1 MRAINSTPAIAAVQF
16 LPDADLGRIWHLI
29 ERRAR
34 RNPRFRDRLDAAKTR
49 AKADSEAYDAWLC
62 QQAADR
68 EAAKMEDVPW

>member
-1 MRAINSTPAIAAVQF
+1 MYSTNSTPALAAVQF
-16 LPDADLGRIWHLI
+16 LPEVDLGRIWHLV
-29 ERRAR
+29 ERCAR